1 MWGANES
8 PPAQGNAEGG
18 AGNNQYT
25 VEIRPPFEIAQAMID
40 RGFMP
45 VPIKHGT
52 KAPYHSDWQRRRFSA
67 GNFQFDDGVGLVL
80 GTVVCIDIDVLDE
93 GIASQIEA
101 LALKA
106 LAPSSCRVG
115 LWPKRALF
123 YSVPEPTKKAVTRST
138 AAGRVELLGL
148 GQQAVVAGVHPDTG
162 QPYRWRGAPPWSHS
176 FELVTVTPEQVEA
189 FRREA
194 EALLGLPEVEAV
206 ATASTPMPAAPSID
220 TGTMPRAEDIARA
233 LAGYWSADD
242 YDAWAEAG
250 LLLKGHVEG
259 RELWMAW
266 SATSPKFKPAEA
278 AEKWVSFKPD
288 CDPVAGARKMM
299 EKVPREVLQ
308 AWGRE
313 HRISQLATDPMVAE
327 GARIADAIM
336 PSRRAAPEAVDDDE
350 HENEHPDDDEGTH
363 GPPQGRGGAVPEHLL
378 TVPGALQDVVTY
390 YTETAKQDQ
399 PQFAVLAALVF
410 GAVVLGRRW
419 KTDQDNFAS
428 FYSIAVARTGG
439 GKEHVRRVVYR
450 LLTAALLEK
459 LMGPRSY
466 ASGPAVASGIH
477 RQPCHVAVIDEFGLV
492 LAEARAQGS
501 HKAGVTK
508 ELMELFGLQ
517 ADTYCPTAYGHA
529 GLTEAQIKSLE
540 QITRSPSLTLV
551 GLSTPS
557 TLLAGLTGG
566 DISSGLLNRFLVV
579 QSHEPL
585 REARVTRETAISPK
599 LISWAQYHA
608 SAHAGDGNLAD
619 DFGPEQPP
627 VPVEVPFGAE
637 ALKALKQFTK
647 KELLPL
653 QNRDAV
659 TGELLVRSRE
669 IAMRISLIVARSMGQ
684 TEIGPEPMQWAIDYV
699 RWHTWHLL
707 EIAPRIGQTK
717 WAQMVDELG
726 DAIARAGGKGLTPRE
741 IGRTWHPWRGTKPQE
756 QQALLQAVVA
766 DRGAVLKTIASR
778 QGRAR
783 QAWVIPGRRT
793 K

>member
-1 MWGANES
+1 MDRNEK
-8 PPAQGNAEGG
+8 PPAATGG
-18 AGNNQYT
+18 AGKGIGQYT
-25 VEIRPPFEIAQAMID
+25 VEVRPPFEIAQAIID

-67 GNFQFDDGVGLVL
+67 GNFQFDDGVGLLL
-80 GTVVCIDIDVLDE
+80 GTVVCIDIDITDE
-93 GIASQIEA
+93 TTAHKVEA
-101 LALKA
+101 LALSS
-106 LAPSSCRVG
+106 LGPSSSRVG
-115 LWPKRALF
+115 LWPKRAKF
-123 YSVPEPTKKAVTRST
+123 YRSTEPMKKAVTRST
-138 AAGRVELLGL
+138 AAGRVEVLGV
-148 GQQAVVAGVHPDTG
+148 GQQVVVAGVHPDTG
-162 QPYRWRGAPPWSHS
+162 QPYRWRGAPPWSPE
-176 FELVTVTPEQVEA
+176 FELVVVTPEQVQQ
-189 FRREA
+189 FLVEA
-194 EALLGLPEVEAV
+194 EVLLGLDPVEV
-206 ATASTPMPAAPSID
+206 ATTTTTPMLAATID
-220 TGTMPRAEDIARA
+220 TDTRAEDLAKA
-233 LAGYWSADD
+233 LAGYWDADP
-242 YDAWAEAG
+242 YDDWTTAG
-250 LLLKGHVEG
+250 LALAGHPQG

-266 SATSPKFKPAEA
+266 SAASSKHTDTEA
-278 AEKWVSFKPD
+278 SAKWLELSSSSRGDVTAEKILS
-288 CDPVAGARKMM
+288 R
-299 EKVPREVLQ
+299 VPTIELQ
-308 AWGRE
+308 AWGKA
-313 HRISQLATDPMVAE
+313 HRIAELRTDPMVAH
-327 GARIADAIM
+327 GRQVADAIM
-336 PSRRAAPEAVDDDE
+336 PSRRAAPEVVDDDE
-350 HENEHPDDDEGTH
+350 DTTHPDDDEAAPE
-363 GPPQGRGGAVPEHLL
+363 PPQGHCEAVPEHLL
-378 TVPGALQDVVTY
+378 SVPGALQGVVQY
-390 YTETAKQDQ
+390 FNETAKQDQ
-399 PQFAVLAALVF
+399 PQFAVLAALAF

-492 LAEARAQGS
+492 LAEARSQGN

-508 ELMELFGLQ
+508 EMMEIFGMQ
-517 ADTYCPTAYGHA
+517 GDEYRPTAYGHA
-529 GLTEAQIKSLE
+529 GLTEAHIKSLE

-566 DISSGLLNRFLVV
+566 DISSGFLNRFLVV

-585 REARVTRETAISPK
+585 REARVTRETAISPE

-637 ALKALKQFTK
+637 ALKALEQFTK
-647 KELLPL
+647 NELLPL

-659 TGELLVRSRE
+659 AGELLVRSRE
-669 IAMRISLIVARSMGQ
+669 IAMRIALTVARSTGAD
-684 TEIGPEPMQWAIDYV
+684 TITAEAMQWAIDYV

-717 WAQMVDELG
+717 WAMMVGELG

-741 IGRTWHPWRGTKPQE
+741 IGRTWHLWRGTKPQE
-756 QQALLQAVVA
+756 QQALLQAVAA